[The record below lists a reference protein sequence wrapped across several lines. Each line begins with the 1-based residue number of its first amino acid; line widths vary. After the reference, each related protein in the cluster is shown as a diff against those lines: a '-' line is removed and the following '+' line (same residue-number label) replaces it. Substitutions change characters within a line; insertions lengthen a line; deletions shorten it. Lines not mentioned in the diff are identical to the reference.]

1 MTTSASPLFSYAKS
15 VEFESDRRCTGNA
28 TKGKVQ
34 LHWDDCHM
42 MLWKMKCPRTMILTV
57 VLASSLG
64 LAGCDYGL
72 PPDWKTPVDSSQE
85 MSKAAPRPKTLTSK
99 PTDPL
104 ASKTRRR
111 MIQVLR
117 KLTDQRSAWLKD
129 RHDYWLFPVGKLDRE
144 DPWDN
149 AYRVWSE
156 IREGSEPQR
165 ICVVLILA
173 SAGPDGRFATNDDIR
188 EESGNLLPGRSN

>member
-1 MTTSASPLFSYAKS
+1 MLLAAAVSSA
-15 VEFESDRRCTGNA
+15 
-28 TKGKVQ
+28 
-34 LHWDDCHM
+34 
-42 MLWKMKCPRTMILTV
+42 
-57 VLASSLG
+57 LG
-64 LAGCDYGL
+64 LAGCDYGFA
-72 PPDWKTPVDSSQE
+72 PGGWKTPEESPQE
-85 MSKAAPRPKTLTSK
+85 TVETPPLPLPVAPN

-188 EESGNLLPGRSN
+188 EESGNLLPGRTN